1 MFKVYKYTRT
11 TLLFITYFTERR
23 NILHTFF
30 LFLIVDLEH
39 VFLLRRCNGTGGI
52 VIGNIDRVTGN
63 LKTSPKIK
71 P

>member
-11 TLLFITYFTERR
+11 RHCLYR

-30 LFLIVDLEH
+30 LFLIFDFEH

>member
-11 TLLFITYFTERR
+11 RHCLYW

-30 LFLIVDLEH
+30 LFLIFDFQH